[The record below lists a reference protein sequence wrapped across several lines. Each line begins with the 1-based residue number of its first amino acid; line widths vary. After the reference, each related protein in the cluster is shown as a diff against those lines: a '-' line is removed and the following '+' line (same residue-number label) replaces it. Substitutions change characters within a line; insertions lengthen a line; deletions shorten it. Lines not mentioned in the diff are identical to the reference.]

1 MSLILPYKEELATSD
16 GAYISKEGKFI
27 YPFKGHEPYAQE
39 YCNGKYFYELN
50 RVKNDALSG
59 YQGDFSISE
68 DHWNHLK
75 KVLGYTGERKD
86 VDVYLSSKLSKEE
99 LELYKAWVESF
110 EYFNNRLYSDFM
122 NFVLGFDKVDTIMR
136 HGIST
141 TSPVPHV
148 RFFNYYLMGWNIW
161 VHYPKVLNEKTG
173 AFVSVP
179 RDSNCILEDR
189 EAEEE
194 IKDLQEKVLKKDLIY
209 FLK

>member
-1 MSLILPYKEELATSD
+1 MNLILPYEEKLATSD
-16 GAYISKEGKFI
+16 GAYITPDGQFI
-27 YPFKGHEPYAQE
+27 YPFKGHEVYAQE

-50 RVKNDALSG
+50 RIKGDALSG
-59 YQGDFSISE
+59 RRDEFSMSDE
-68 DHWNHLK
+68 YWNHLK
-75 KVLGYTGERKD
+75 KVLKYAGEKKD
-86 VDVYLSSKLSKEE
+86 VDVYLSSKLSKSE
-99 LELYKAWVESF
+99 LELYKLWVE
-110 EYFNNRLYSDFM
+110 EYEFTKNRLYSDFM

-161 VHYPKVLNEKTG
+161 VHHPQVLDEKTG
-173 AFVSVP
+173 AFVSIP
-179 RDSNCILEDR
+179 RNNNHILEDR

-194 IKDLQEKVLKKDLIY
+194 IENLKAKVLKKDLIY